1 MALRWAGTGFRLLPK
16 GGREQLINNHLV
28 LSPLL
33 HLQLMRIPLSAFLAG
48 WRRRHC
54 RARGVLGRWYPPQ
67 APGSHLLPPSAL
79 RHLREATSGGP
90 SGAVLLDFCDQ
101 DFESAL
107 SGALSASSSG
117 AAPQP
122 SEDPWGSS
130 SSPPC
135 AAGPQAAPSTAPTPS
150 RQSPLHVAADLGS
163 GNAQALLCLR
173 ASLDA
178 RDRIGAT
185 PLFVALLP
193 QPR

>member
-33 HLQLMRIPLSAFLAG
+33 HLQLMRLPLSAFLAG

-135 AAGPQAAPSTAPTPS
+135 AAGPQRRRQLLQRRPTVASPRRCGP
-150 RQSPLHVAADLGS
+150 RQRQRPGPTVPQGL
-163 GNAQALLCLR
+163 
-173 ASLDA
+173 
-178 RDRIGAT
+178 IGRPGPHRRHT
-185 PLFVALLP
+185 PLCRLLP